1 MKPFIRDFLEAN
13 LGQTL
18 NQTLIEG
25 LIIQLT
31 PHLTNLVE
39 QGIQAG
45 CSQVQQ
51 ELQAAQAQTSAV
63 SDVELIEQ
71 Q

>member
-1 MKPFIRDFLEAN
+1 MSQDIRSLLEAN
-13 LGQTL
+13 VGQTL

-31 PHLTNLVE
+31 PHLTSIAE

-45 CSQVQQ
+45 RSQVQQ
-51 ELQAAQAQTSAV
+51 ELQAAQAQSPAV
-63 SDVELIEQ
+63 TDVELNEQ